1 MSQIFD
7 GRQLLLWIEL
17 IGCLVSFNLAQG
29 SKQMVCTTEECKVT
43 SQNFY
48 EHLNSTIDPC
58 EDFYEYACGKWS
70 VHHPIPDFAIHWSTR
85 SEIRL
90 TMMKALRTLLE
101 SKEIWTDDM
110 QMAQAK
116 RVYKACMNIPYMDDY
131 DLPTIRGYIQ
141 KFDANALFGNY
152 LQTTSSWW
160 MVDEYYLKLSGES
173 AFFDVYVIADVEG
186 DMEPM
191 LHVNMLTS
199 AFGSIIRK
207 SPWTKSETKNYVS
220 FLKTIMQMLLIPTA
234 SKLTLDTIPDDMIDL
249 LNFRNMINKIVLEAL
264 ELKSSCTR
272 MTIGEF
278 QKIYDKE
285 TKLMGSSETLID
297 WLAHARVLL
306 RENGG
311 QKVGKSTP
319 IYVCDQYYF
328 LQLYKLLH
336 GQSKRTI
343 VNHVHLYFVEQHLA
357 LNSKLRAFLK
367 NSVSGGINPTGLL
380 RKDIERWYLCIE
392 SSNMRRTL
400 ERMYTTRYFAPIISK
415 PVMAKVD
422 KMADELK
429 DAIGSQ
435 INGATW
441 LEKDLKKKTS
451 RKVRQTQITYSY
463 PEAYDN
469 AKSKIRLDPPVKL
482 LEVHMYNILQR
493 NAIVI
498 NPAILRPPIYSSSL
512 AYATEY
518 GAMGFTLGRTL
529 YQGISKEGLQ
539 YNSRGEEEAWWPST
553 MQNVYDAKQ
562 KCFIEEYSKYRVIE
576 LEKYQKDIHN
586 NGARTVAENMAD
598 TMGLKAAY
606 LAFEKKLEKM
616 EGACPLLPHFV
627 KSSCEQLF
635 FISFANTLCS
645 TMRSFKLFEYVQ
657 KDLHSTPRTR
667 VNGAVANMPEFSKA
681 FRCKSKSALNPAKRC
696 DVWH

>member
-17 IGCLVSFNLAQG
+17 IGCLVCFNLAQR
-29 SKQMVCTTEECKVT
+29 SKQNVCTSAECKVT

-85 SEIRL
+85 SEIRM
-90 TMMKALRTLLE
+90 TMMKDLRLLLE
-101 SKEIWTDDM
+101 NKEKWSDDKE
-110 QMAQAK
+110 MAQAK
-116 RVYKACMNIPYMDDY
+116 RVYKACMNIPYVDKC

-160 MVDEYYLKLSGES
+160 MVDEHYLDLAGES
-173 AFFDVYVIADVEG
+173 AFYDAYVIADAEG

-207 SPWTKSETKNYVS
+207 SPWTKSEIKNYVS
-220 FLKTIMQMLLIPTA
+220 FLKTIMRMLLRPNA
-234 SKLTLDTIPDDMIDL
+234 AKLTLDTISDDMIDL
-249 LNFRNMINKIVLEAL
+249 LNFRNKMNEIMLKTLEQ
-264 ELKSSCTR
+264 KSTCDR
-272 MTIGEF
+272 MTISEF
-278 QKIYDKE
+278 QKMYDHE
-285 TKLMGSSETLID
+285 AKLKRSSEID
-297 WLAHARVLL
+297 WTVHARILL
-306 RENGG
+306 RENWD
-311 QKVGKSTP
+311 QEFLKSMP
-319 IYVCDQYYF
+319 IYVCDEYYF
-328 LQLYKLLH
+328 RQLSKLLH
-336 GQSKRTI
+336 SQSKRTI

-518 GAMGFTLGRTL
+518 GAMGFTLAHTL
-529 YQGISKEGLQ
+529 YHGLTGDGLQ
-539 YNSRGEEEAWWPST
+539 YNSRGTKKVWWPST
-553 MQNVYDAKQ
+553 MQDLYEGKR

-576 LEKYQKDIHN
+576 LERYLKEIHN
-586 NGARTVAENMAD
+586 NGAHTVVENMAD

-616 EGACPLLPHFV
+616 EGACPLLPDFT

-645 TMRSFKLFEYVQ
+645 TMRPFRLYKYVQ
-657 KDLHSTPRTR
+657 ENRHSTPRTR
-667 VNGAVANMPEFSKA
+667 VNAAVANMEEFSGA
-681 FRCKSKSALNPAKRC
+681 FKCKSKSSLNPARRC
-696 DVWH
+696 AVWD